1 MSSDTLKAIREAYAE
16 PTTCVRKNSL
26 RTHSDTAT
34 HPAQQ
39 PNLDARAAFRATKKP
54 PWLPRAGCY
63 LPVVGRD
70 QLEGRPGGLARC
82 PLRLAPRLRAPPQG
96 VERAGA
102 SVPVE
107 TGGVAVP
114 PVAATGVDRVSP

>member
-39 PNLDARAAFRATKKP
+39 PNLDARGVQGNKKTA
-54 PWLPRAGCY
+54 LVA
-63 LPVVGRD
+63 
-70 QLEGRPGGLARC
+70 QGGLLSTGRW
-82 PLRLAPRLRAPPQG
+82 PRPA
-96 VERAGA
+96 
-102 SVPVE
+102 
-107 TGGVAVP
+107 
-114 PVAATGVDRVSP
+114 